1 MNTIEKIKDI
11 GAIYATILSTS
22 PSFYLFSTQ
31 IYILSHLWMGHWNFD
46 WISLSNKKNE
56 GIRDFFS
63 WKKAPHTHTQPTT
76 DIETKV
82 YKLVNIAVP
91 LFSKWIIKVGLGL
104 EEWRIRRR
112 GSRERERERERE
124 KMRRK
129 TTQTEKKQK
138 PGRRLFLGETSHPPK
153 PPNK

>member
-63 WKKAPHTHTQPTT
+63 WKKAPHRHTQPTT

-112 GSRERERERERE
+112 GSRVRERGREGEKRRVRRGGRRERERERERE
-124 KMRRK
+124 
-129 TTQTEKKQK
+129 
-138 PGRRLFLGETSHPPK
+138 
-153 PPNK
+153 NA